1 MGRLRPDLLAKAPSV
16 AAIGFGIFLVA
27 FSFARSF
34 PLAMAL
40 ILPTAFCLMLQGSA
54 TNISVQMAVDD
65 RMRGR
70 VMAYYTMSFLGMMP
84 FGSLAAGAVAAQI
97 GVPLTLTC
105 GGIVCALGGIASLWL
120 RRRQPG

>member
-1 MGRLRPDLLAKAPSV
+1 MMPVFAREVLGADADGYGLLMTTVGGGALRGAGDGAAAAGPARQAPSV

-70 VMAYYTMSFLGMMP
+70 VMPTTRCRSWG
-84 FGSLAAGAVAAQI
+84 
-97 GVPLTLTC
+97 
-105 GGIVCALGGIASLWL
+105 
-120 RRRQPG
+120 